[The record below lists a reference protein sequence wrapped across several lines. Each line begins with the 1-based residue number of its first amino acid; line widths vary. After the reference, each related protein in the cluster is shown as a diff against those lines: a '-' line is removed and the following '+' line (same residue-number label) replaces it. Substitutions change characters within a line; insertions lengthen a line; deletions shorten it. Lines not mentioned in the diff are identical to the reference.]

1 MAGNVKD
8 WTVSNGQ
15 YVVHYNDG
23 HTETMTQNQAISAGI
38 IADPGAITSTG
49 SKIPSIVKPGQ
60 YGVNSGTA
68 VSDPFGSGAVANSNF
83 AVPINGQLVPIAV
96 LLQSTNDAKK
106 LAQIGKQLRD
116 FGWIGKG
123 VKSSDAITKAYTSL
137 LVKAANT
144 SQDPNQWLA
153 DWKAAGGGQD
163 TANAGPQTNIS
174 IRTYTPDTIRS
185 VADQIYVSE
194 LGRKV
199 TDADLTKISAALNAK
214 EKASPTKTVSIPNA
228 AGTVTSTTTSGGLDE
243 TGFITQQAQQM
254 PEYQRAQNINF
265 SSWLDKAMTKGQP
278 SIGSLLNGQ

>member
-278 SIGSLLNGQ
+278 SIGSLLNG